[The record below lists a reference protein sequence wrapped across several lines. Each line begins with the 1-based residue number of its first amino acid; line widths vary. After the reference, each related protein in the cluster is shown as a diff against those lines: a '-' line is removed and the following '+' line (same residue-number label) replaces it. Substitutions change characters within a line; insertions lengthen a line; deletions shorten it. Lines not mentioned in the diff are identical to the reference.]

1 MEPLEEGDEGEST
14 QKKVEEGKKDQVLGG
29 DADFHWR

>member
-14 QKKVEEGKKDQVLGG
+14 QKKVEGKKDQVLGG